1 MTIAPLLDSEEVKGM
16 KKLYMYVT
24 RDDYELPLIVADSAE
39 ELAQMLGTTKNTVLS
54 CISHKRKGW
63 ARVSVE
69 EGEE

>member
-1 MTIAPLLDSEEVKGM
+1 M
-16 KKLYMYVT
+16 KKLYLYVT

-39 ELAQMLGTTKNTVLS
+39 ELAQILGTTKNTVLS
-54 CISHKRKGW
+54 CISHNRKGW